1 MRRTLLILALM
12 LVGGGLLFWA
22 LDYNRGFVLV
32 AVGNHLVQVS
42 LWLVVLALVVSWL
55 LWRGLRRVTALIRR
69 PDREPGRRMRDQR
82 ALMAALGDY
91 YEGRW
96 EQARKGLV
104 RSARSAAIPGLNY
117 VLAAD
122 AAVRMGDDAAA
133 AALVDTAAQEVPAD
147 SPALVVAR
155 ARLARHRGE
164 EDAALAILRAGQ
176 ANHPRHPQIL
186 AQLRDALE
194 QRQDWEALAE
204 LLPALR
210 GTGMNGAELAV
221 LEARL
226 QLGRLVAF
234 AQPGAVEQRPQRL
247 SELHRLWSRL
257 PKELRSR
264 TDFLRAHARGLVAL
278 GEARQA
284 ERELRRHL
292 DRNWD
297 AELVLDWAAALEDGE
312 RRGHLAVAERWLRE
326 HGDSWQLLLVLGR
339 LCRLLEVRGK
349 SREYLERALR
359 LGSRAEVHA
368 ELGETLGASGDSS
381 GAVRCFRLAAQAALA
396 EQGSAL

>member
-1 MRRTLLILALM
+1 MRRALVVM
-12 LVGGGLLFWA
+12 ALVLVGGGLLFWA

-32 AVGNHLVQVS
+32 AVGNHLVQMS
-42 LWLVVLALVVSWL
+42 LWLAVLVLAMVWL
-55 LWRGLRRVTALIRR
+55 FWRGLCRVAALVWR
-69 PDREPGRRMRDQR
+69 PGREPGRRLRDQR

-96 EQARKGLV
+96 EQARKGLL
-104 RSARSAAIPGLNY
+104 RSARTAAIPGLNY

-133 AALVDTAAQEVPAD
+133 AALIDTAAQEVPAD

-155 ARLARHRGE
+155 ARLARHRGNK
-164 EDAALAILRAGQ
+164 DAALEVLRAGQ

-186 AQLRDALE
+186 MQLREALE
-194 QRQDWEALAE
+194 ERQDWEALAE
-204 LLPALR
+204 LIPALR
-210 GTGMNGAELAV
+210 GTGMDHAELAD
-221 LEARL
+221 LEARV
-226 QLGRLVAF
+226 QLGRLEAF
-234 AQPGAVEQRPQRL
+234 ARPVAVEHWPQRL
-247 SELHRLWSRL
+247 AELHRLWGRL
-257 PKELRSR
+257 PKEWRSR
-264 TDFLRAHARGLVAL
+264 TDFLRAHARALVTL

-292 DRNWD
+292 DRTWD
-297 AELVLDWAAALEDGE
+297 AELVLDWAAALDDGE

-326 HGDSWQLLLVLGR
+326 HGHCWQLLLVLGR

-349 SREYLERALR
+349 SREYLERALS

-381 GAVRCFRLAAQAALA
+381 GAVRCFRQAARAALR
-396 EQGSAL
+396 EQGSGP